1 MEDLNLD
8 SFAQVILFLFALYH
22 FAVGIPSVMSTS
34 VIRKIAL
41 KIYALEIPEQLDP
54 RYEYNLKPLGF
65 YAISI
70 ALMCTLELFQRDP
83 MHRSLFLAILAAL
96 LIFRA
101 LGRFFYRDLVEKAFA
116 INWDRSRKNVIFNLV
131 LAAVMGGLAYAT
143 Y

>member
-1 MEDLNLD
+1 MEDLNLYL
-8 SFAQVILFLFALYH
+8 FTQVILFLFALYH

-41 KIYALEIPEQLDP
+41 KLYALEIPEQLDP

-70 ALMCTLELFQRDP
+70 ALMCTLELFQKDP
-83 MHRSLFLAILAAL
+83 LHRSLFLSILAAL
-96 LIFRA
+96 LTFRA

>member
-1 MEDLNLD
+1 MNLD
-8 SFAQVILFLFALYH
+8 LLTQVILFLFAFYH
-22 FAVGIPSVMSTS
+22 FAVGIPSVLSTS
-34 VIRKIAL
+34 VIRKVAL
-41 KIYALEIPEQLDP
+41 KLYALEIPEELDP

-70 ALMCTLELFQRDP
+70 ALMCTLELFQKDP
-83 MHRSLFLAILAAL
+83 LHRSLFLSILAAL

-131 LAAVMGGLAYAT
+131 LALIMGGLAYAT

>member
-1 MEDLNLD
+1 MEYLSIHALTQ
-8 SFAQVILFLFALYH
+8 AILFLFALYH
-22 FAVGIPSVMSTS
+22 FAVGIPSVLSTS

-41 KIYALEIPEQLDP
+41 KLYALELPQELDP

-70 ALMCTLELFQRDP
+70 ALMCTLELFQKDP
-83 MHRSLFLAILAAL
+83 VHRAAFMAILSAL
-96 LIFRA
+96 LVFRA

-116 INWDRSRKNVIFNLV
+116 ITWSRSRMNVIFNLT
-131 LAAVMGGLAYAT
+131 LAFIMGGLAYAT